1 MVRDRVS
8 SSTLSF
14 YEWHLDCL
22 IILYQ
27 QNHRQLIFSPIRLLP
42 TSNMLCILACLGLL
56 AVASAHSASL
66 LSTHQQSQL
75 YSART
80 TCSKSFHCVLTQ
92 ESSEGPF
99 YVDHPLIRSSITE
112 DRDGIPLALEIDLV
126 DVTTCK
132 SAVGAMV
139 DIWHASVQGEYSG
152 WAGIA
157 EGSSQ
162 DSLKKR
168 GTPVEDSTWL
178 RGVQPSDKHGRVV
191 FDTII
196 PGWYPGRATHIH
208 IKVHVGNVTVDDG
221 VLLGGG
227 NMSHTGQLFFS
238 DDFITNISETREP
251 YISRRKQMKPV
262 LNGDDGQYVND
273 DGAEQVVTVTKDGE
287 SHTGKVTVGIDPSA
301 DHHDEG
307 GHGPPRH
314 GPPRGPGGHHG
325 SPGHKDRSCKGH
337 KSHKNGRRCFDT
349 RNILV
354 AAGAFGAV
362 VIGNAVWGLRRYM
375 KSRTE
380 RHTYSILSK
389 DEPGMEDIK

>member
-1 MVRDRVS
+1 M
-8 SSTLSF
+8 LS
-14 YEWHLDCL
+14 
-22 IILYQ
+22 
-27 QNHRQLIFSPIRLLP
+27 
-42 TSNMLCILACLGLL
+42 ILACLGLL
-56 AVASAHSASL
+56 AVVSAHSASL

-99 YVDHPLIRSSITE
+99 YVEHPLIRSSIAE

-132 SAVGAMV
+132 SAVGVMV
-139 DIWHASVQGEYSG
+139 DVWHASVQGEYSG
-152 WAGIA
+152 WAEIA
-157 EGSSQ
+157 EESSQ

-168 GTPVEDSTWL
+168 GTPVEDSRWL

-208 IKVHVGNVTVDDG
+208 VKVHVGNVTVEDG

-227 NMSHTGQLFFS
+227 NMSHTGQFFFS

-251 YISRRKQMKPV
+251 YISRRKKMKPV

-273 DGAEQVVTVTKDGE
+273 DGSEQVITVTKDGR
-287 SHTGKVTVGIDPSA
+287 SYTGKVTVGIDPSA
-301 DHHDEG
+301 DHHDES
-307 GHGPPRH
+307 GHGPPQ
-314 GPPRGPGGHHG
+314 GPGGRRR
-325 SPGHKDRSCKGH
+325 PPNHKDESCKGH
-337 KSHKNGRRCFDT
+337 KIRKNGRLCFET

-354 AAGAFGAV
+354 VTGAFGAAA
-362 VIGNAVWGLRRYM
+362 IGNAIWGLRRYM

-380 RHTYSILSK
+380 RHTYSVLNK
-389 DEPGMEDIK
+389 DEPGTEERK